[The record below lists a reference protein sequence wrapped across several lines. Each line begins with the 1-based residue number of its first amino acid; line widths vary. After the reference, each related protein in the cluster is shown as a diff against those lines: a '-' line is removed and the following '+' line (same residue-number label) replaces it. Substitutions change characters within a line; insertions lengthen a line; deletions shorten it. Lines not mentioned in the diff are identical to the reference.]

1 LLVVSWAT
9 DSKNKLTQIVNFLV
23 FLQIWDAPSWVL
35 VISQNNTVLFKSG
48 EVAKTQI
55 VLPGFSVAVD
65 ELMA

>member
-1 LLVVSWAT
+1 LEVWLLFPQS
-9 DSKNKLTQIVNFLV
+9 SL
-23 FLQIWDAPSWVL
+23 VL